1 MTFILQKKHQTIVWN
16 NSQSKKRRR
25 KLKIPPYIICGFILI
40 ALSFFIALMHGII
53 KKNLP
58 VKKVSLSIPIE
69 KEFITPNEY
78 SRPQEEL
85 KKVTGIVIHYVGNPG
100 TSAMANRNYFE
111 SLKDSKATSASSHYI
126 IGLEGEVV
134 QCIPLNEI
142 AYASNDRNKDTIAI
156 EVCHPDDTGKYTKE
170 SYQSLIKLVAWLC
183 GKYNIKTNQIIRHYD
198 VTGKLCPKYYV
209 EHEDEWKQLRLD
221 VKNYIEK
228 NGKR

>member
-1 MTFILQKKHQTIVWN
+1 M
-16 NSQSKKRRR
+16 S
-25 KLKIPPYIICGFILI
+25 
-40 ALSFFIALMHGII
+40 
-53 KKNLP
+53 
-58 VKKVSLSIPIE
+58 
-69 KEFITPNEY
+69 
-78 SRPQEEL
+78 
-85 KKVTGIVIHYVGNPG
+85 
-100 TSAMANRNYFE
+100 NRNYFE